1 MIKFENRITIKCRI
15 EDVFNFATDLT
26 NIPKWNYYV
35 LCVFPTSSKPGT
47 IGATF
52 HQVRKI
58 DEQDLQIVKLERNKS
73 FIIET
78 IPPSKPN
85 FRREMSFTS
94 DREMT
99 YITDR
104 WHLDLGVPKLLQP
117 LASNQAKNGV
127 RENLGKLK
135 ALLEEGSVMLQD
147 GKNCTLIPKYSKE
160 YFMGDSFS
168 RYSK

>member
-1 MIKFENRITIKCRI
+1 MIKFENRITINRRI

-35 LCVFPTSSKPGT
+35 LNIAPISSKPGT
-47 IGATF
+47 TGATY

-78 IPPSKPN
+78 IPPSKPK
-85 FRREMSFTS
+85 FRREMSFNS
-94 DREMT
+94 DGEMT

-104 WHLDLGVPKLLQP
+104 WHLELGVPNLLQP
-117 LASNQAKNGV
+117 IAGNQAKKGV
-127 RENLGKLK
+127 RGNLGKLK

-147 GKNCTLIPKYSKE
+147 GRKFVL
-160 YFMGDSFS
+160 
-168 RYSK
+168 

>member
-1 MIKFENRITIKCRI
+1 MIKFENRITINRRI
-15 EDVFNFATDLT
+15 KDVFNFAADLT

-35 LCVFPTSSKPGT
+35 LSIAPTSSKPGT
-47 IGATF
+47 TGATY

-58 DEQDLQIVKLERNKS
+58 DEQDFQIVKLERNKS

-85 FRREMSFTS
+85 FRREMSFNS
-94 DREMT
+94 AGEMT

-104 WHLDLGVPKLLQP
+104 WQLDLGVPNLLQSI
-117 LASNQAKNGV
+117 AGNQAKKGV
-127 RENLGKLK
+127 RENLSKLK

-147 GKNCTLIPKYSKE
+147 GRKFVL
-160 YFMGDSFS
+160 
-168 RYSK
+168 